1 MTRDS
6 DGQVRYRVA
15 RSVAWVDSVE
25 GQSPGVGAGAGAG
38 DGDATPEAWVAVVPD
53 GEPLALNG
61 SALLIWQALEDG
73 GSAGEV
79 TARVRVAIGSDDV
92 PEEQVASF
100 LETLAGRGLVERVGA
115 SV

>member
-1 MTRDS
+1 M
-6 DGQVRYRVA
+6 RYRVA

-25 GQSPGVGAGAGAG
+25 GQSPGVGAG

-61 SALLIWQALEDG
+61 SALLIWRALEDG

-92 PEEQVASF
+92 PEDQVASF
-100 LETLAGRGLVERVGA
+100 LETLAARGLIERVGD

>member
-1 MTRDS
+1 MTEDP
-6 DGQVRYRVA
+6 GGEVRYRVA

-25 GQSPGVGAGAGAG
+25 GQSPGVGAA

-61 SALLIWQALEDG
+61 SALLIWRALEGG

-92 PEEQVASF
+92 PEDQVASF
-100 LETLAGRGLVERVGA
+100 LETLAARGLIERVGD